1 MEGQL
6 YRSFKKIF
14 DPIKEG
20 LNKIIREEN
29 KTLEYTDAMRN
40 LEDILDKMAENA
52 QKMANLPEIW
62 GYRAHI
68 GLVCNILDSYD
79 SELCKQPKKMPFQ
92 AGIYNEYYLFFCE
105 PKGPDKII
113 CTDFSGSKSFEL
125 PDSTYY
131 IQGIKKKILEIFD
144 RLYPG
149 ALTNM
154 RALTRMGKQYL
165 VIDIDFSK
173 RLKEPIKAKPEISE
187 YKKDKYGSDLYY
199 DDGRYS
205 IMIHWGFI

>member
-1 MEGQL
+1 MDGQL

-52 QKMANLPEIW
+52 QKMANLPEIE
-62 GYRAHI
+62 GYNTFI
-68 GLVCNILDSYD
+68 GLICNILGNYG
-79 SELCKQPKKMPFQ
+79 SELCKQPKKITIITN
-92 AGIYNEYYLFFCE
+92 IYNKDHMIKCE
-105 PKGPDKII
+105 LKGPDKII

-125 PDSTYY
+125 PDSNSY

-154 RALTRMGKQYL
+154 GKQY
-165 VIDIDFSK
+165 ISIIIGASMNPN
-173 RLKEPIKAKPEISE
+173 EPIKAKPEIR
-187 YKKDKYGSDLYY
+187 KHKIDKYSGNFSYNN
-199 DDGRYS
+199 GRYN
-205 IMIHWGFI
+205 IQMIWEFYDF